1 LAEVELEGG
10 GRDEEQIVSLVNA
23 AVDHY
28 KPRNDMMLRM
38 LDMYEV
44 AERPAQPGG
53 VAVRDNMPHTAVGLA
68 AAIITRQEPQTTIM
82 SRDDTPEE
90 QQRASRIEQVFAGIR
105 SDMDQRAFRRGDMS
119 PDYENAFNQLN
130 YGWIASR
137 QYVAPQEDGKSPFRF
152 TRHYNPMNI
161 YPGPQTDDGYLW
173 VFSQLPVAGG
183 RILADKRYSKVHDEI
198 DPDDPYKTHEL
209 VEFYDDTDVVTL
221 IDNTEV
227 WRDQHKQGEV
237 PWLVGPVNGHNFR
250 GLVNDDRDFVE
261 HMGMALNHANR
272 DLHDYY
278 NELLETMGLIVKKYA
293 KPTVVVKTRDGTVRR
308 LELGSGAVN
317 TLLATDIV
325 QVLDVPGAPPEMVPL
340 LQSVLQ
346 AMYRATFQESVY
358 GGGDGTGMSALA
370 ITLTGHHAGLRLE
383 PYLQRMQMF
392 DVESARRILKGIERE
407 QLTMDYAGTDG
418 MGNPFRLSDFSYLE
432 IDGDYGVYCTR
443 KLSLPEDDLMRAQVA
458 ASLTQ
463 GANPVVSM
471 QYAREKI
478 LLVQDPMKERNRVI
492 AELPLRMPEV
502 VMAMAYQELINNN
515 ENLAAQALGQ
525 ALGIAQSPGGPPG
538 GGPPGGGAAP
548 GGAGPMGMGGPP
560 GAPPGIGMMG
570 SPGMQ
575 APGQGLA
582 NYDTSQFGGV

>member
-1 LAEVELEGG
+1 MAELEGG

-44 AERPAQPGG
+44 AERPQQPGG

-68 AAIITRQEPQTTIM
+68 AAIITRQEPQTSITP
-82 SRDDTPEE
+82 RDDTPEE
-90 QQRASRIEQVFAGIR
+90 QERSSRIAQVFSGIR
-105 SDMDQRAFRRGDMS
+105 SDMEMRAFRRGDMP

-130 YGWIASR
+130 YGGIASR
-137 QYVAPQEDGKSPFRF
+137 QYVAPQEEGKSPFRF
-152 TRHYNPMNI
+152 TRHYNPMNV

-173 VFSQLPVAGG
+173 VFSQLPIAGG
-183 RILADKRYSKVHDEI
+183 RILADKRYSKVHDDI

-209 VEFYDDTDVVTL
+209 VEFYDDTDVVTV

-272 DLHDYY
+272 DLHNYY

-293 KPTVVVKTRDGTVRR
+293 KPTVVIKTRDGTVRR

-325 QVLDVPGAPPEMVPL
+325 QILDVPGAPPEMVPL
-340 LQSVLQ
+340 LQSGLQ
-346 AMYRATFQESVY
+346 AMYRATFQETVY
-358 GGGDGTGMSALA
+358 GGGGESGMSALA

-383 PYLQRMQMF
+383 PYLKRMQMF
-392 DVESARRILKGIERE
+392 DQESARRILKGIERE
-407 QLTMDYAGTDG
+407 QLIMDYSGIDG
-418 MGNPFRLSDFSYLE
+418 MGNPFRLPDFSYLE

-515 ENLAAQALGQ
+515 EVMAAAALGQ
-525 ALGIAQSPGGPPG
+525 AMGIGAPPLAGPG
-538 GGPPGGGAAP
+538 GGGSPSPMMGGQPGAP
-548 GGAGPMGMGGPP
+548 SPMGGPP

-575 APGQGLA
+575 APGQNLA
-582 NYDTSQFGGV
+582 NFDTSQFGGV

>member
-1 LAEVELEGG
+1 MAELEGG

-68 AAIITRQEPQTTIM
+68 AAIITRQEPQTAVLP
-82 SRDDTPEE
+82 RDDTPEE
-90 QQRASRIEQVFAGIR
+90 QERSSRIEQVFSGIR
-105 SDMDQRAFRRGDMS
+105 SDMDMRAFRRGDMP

-130 YGWIASR
+130 YGWISSR
-137 QYVAPQEDGKSPFRF
+137 QYIAPQEDNRSPFRF
-152 TRHYNPMNI
+152 IRHYNPMNI

-221 IDNTEV
+221 IDSTEV

-261 HMGMALNHANR
+261 HMGMSLNHANR
-272 DLHDYY
+272 DLHNYY

-346 AMYRATFQESVY
+346 AMYRATFQETVY
-358 GGGDGTGMSALA
+358 GGGEGASGMSALA

-383 PYLQRMQMF
+383 PYLKRLQMF
-392 DVESARRILKGIERE
+392 DMESARRILRGIERE
-407 QLTMDYAGTDG
+407 ELIMDYAGVDG
-418 MGNPFRLSDFSYLE
+418 MGNPFRLPDFSYTE
-432 IDGDYGVYCTR
+432 IDGDYSVNCTR

-502 VMAMAYQELINNN
+502 VMAMAYQELVNNN
-515 ENLAAQALGQ
+515 EVMAAQALGT
-525 ALGIAQSPGGPPG
+525 AMGIGEPPAGPGGPAAT
-538 GGPPGGGAAP
+538 GGPQAGGPQVG
-548 GGAGPMGMGGPP
+548 GPM

-575 APGQGLA
+575 APGQNLA
-582 NYDTSQFGGV
+582 NYDTSQFGMN